1 MSYAAQ
7 LAVNASYVLLGGD
20 TPSLNTIL
28 PNGNLVFSGNGYLG
42 GDFPDYVTKV
52 EGVPAQTEIIIFEHD
67 TGELV
72 RRLITEVTGSWRV
85 NHLNPD
91 LFYDVVC
98 RYQGYKDEIVSNVKP
113 FVE

>member
-1 MSYAAQ
+1 MSD
-7 LAVNASYVLLGGD
+7 LTIIRPKILMHKRPSYIKL
-20 TPSLNTIL
+20 
-28 PNGNLVFSGNGYLG
+28 SGHGYLG

-52 EGVPAQTEIIIFEHD
+52 EGVPTQTEILVFLHRDKGMPGDGKMIARID
-67 TGELV
+67 TFQS
-72 RRLITEVTGSWRV
+72 GSWRV
-85 NHLNPD
+85 GHLNPD